1 MSNAALYLHPDG
13 YNTQTQSL
21 MGRHSAGESFLRG
34 YLRHADIDHH
44 YFWNVA
50 GRPHQELVAMV
61 QRIEP
66 LTKPQTWIGKTAR
79 RSLATP
85 GVLNLPVPEI
95 GNEAWLRW
103 PLGPRTYS
111 ICGITHT
118 TATARAMLAVGQLIT
133 SPTEAWDALIC
144 TSSAVRTSVETELE
158 AIRDYQTWQFGP
170 RQRPEAQRATIPLG
184 VNADDFAT
192 DPAQRKAWREK
203 LNIPDDAVVALYV
216 GRFNP
221 HSKMNPALMALALE
235 RACQKTGKTIY
246 WVASGWGSDDLIKGG
261 FHDQIRALC
270 PSVEYREVDGRP
282 ADTRFSIWSV
292 ADFFISFSE
301 NIQETFGLT
310 PVEAM
315 AAGLPCVVTDWDGY
329 KDTVRHELDGFRITT
344 YAPRP
349 GAGRDLSYA
358 MENTWIEYGAYVAA
372 AAQLTAIDLDQ
383 AAQAIS
389 TLVENPDLRR
399 TMGEAAR
406 LQAVAVFDWS
416 KIIPQYQALWGELQ
430 ARRLAAPEGP
440 PAPRNISENPWHM
453 DPFRLFASYPSEY
466 LSSTTV
472 VEWTR
477 GLTVEAAQAILG
489 SPLGRLGRVNF
500 PSADEVAQMLSALAA
515 CPHTTAG
522 ALASAFPAHRQPF
535 IERAVLWMAK
545 FGVVSIHGH
554 GGKLP

>member
-1 MSNAALYLHPDG
+1 MSNAALFLHPDG
-13 YNTQTQSL
+13 YNTQTQAL

-44 YFWNVA
+44 YFWNAA
-50 GRPHQELVAMV
+50 GRPHQELLDLV

-66 LTKPQTWIGKTAR
+66 LVKPQTWIGRTHR
-79 RSLATP
+79 RGLANP

-95 GNEAWLRW
+95 GNEAWHRW

-118 TATARAMLAVGQLIT
+118 TATARAMLAVGQVIT

-144 TSSAVRTSVETELE
+144 TSHAVRASVETELE
-158 AIRDYQTWQFGP
+158 AIRDYHAWQFGP

-203 LNIPDDAVVALYV
+203 LNIPEDGVVALYV

-221 HSKMNPALMALALE
+221 HSKMNPALMAIALE
-235 RACQKTGKTIY
+235 RACQQTGKTIY
-246 WVASGWGSDDLIKGG
+246 WVASGWGDDALIKGG

-270 PSVEYREVDGRP
+270 PSVEYRDVDGRP

-292 ADFFISFSE
+292 ADFFISFSD

-329 KDTVRHELDGFRITT
+329 RDTVRHDLDGFRIPT
-344 YAPRP
+344 YSPRP
-349 GAGRDLSYA
+349 GTGQDLSYA
-358 MENTWIEYGAYVAA
+358 MANNWIEYGAYVAA
-372 AAQLTAIDLDQ
+372 AAQLTAIDLD
-383 AAQAIS
+383 AAAKAICA
-389 TLVENPDLRR
+389 LVENPDLRR
-399 TMGEAAR
+399 TMGDRAKV
-406 LQAVAVFDWS
+406 QAFEVFDWS

-430 ARRLAAPEGP
+430 ARRLSAPATIP
-440 PAPRNISENPWHM
+440 PPRNLAENPWHL
-453 DPFRLFASYPSEY
+453 DPFRLFASYPTEY

-472 VEWTR
+472 VAWTP
-477 GLTVEAAQAILG
+477 GLTVQAAQAVLD

-500 PSADEVAQMLSALAA
+500 PNAEEVGRMLALLAA
-515 CPHTTAG
+515 KPHMSAG
-522 ALASAFPAHRQPF
+522 DLAQSFPSERQPF
-535 IERAVLWMAK
+535 IERAVLWLAK

-554 GGKLP
+554 GGNLP